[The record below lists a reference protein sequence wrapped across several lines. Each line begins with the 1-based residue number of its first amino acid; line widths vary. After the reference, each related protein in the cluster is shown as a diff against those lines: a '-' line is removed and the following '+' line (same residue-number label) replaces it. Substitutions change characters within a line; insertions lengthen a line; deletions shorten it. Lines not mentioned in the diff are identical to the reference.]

1 MKNLLQLAAILVA
14 GLLPV
19 ALFAGEVSGRI
30 KLPAGETIPPGAN
43 VQVELRDVSKADAA
57 SMLVGKADVKDG
69 GGKSDAAFTIKF
81 DDAKLLPENS
91 YAVSCRIT
99 HKGKLLFINDTHI
112 PVLTRGAPAKDVELP
127 VNRVK
132 R

>member
-1 MKNLLQLAAILVA
+1 MKKILQMLAAA
-14 GLLPV
+14 ALLPT

-30 KLPAGETIPPGAN
+30 KLPVGETIPAGAN
-43 VQVELRDVSKADAA
+43 VQVELRDVSRADAA

-69 GGKSDAAFTIKF
+69 GGKPEAAFTVKY

-99 HKGKLLFINDTHI
+99 HKGKLLFINDTHV
-112 PVLTRGAPAKDVELP
+112 PVLTRNAPAKNVELP
-127 VNRVK
+127 VVRVK
-132 R
+132 N